1 MSFRTFLVGRGRS
14 ADIRLSD
21 PTISRLHAELTV
33 TSSGEYYLTDRN
45 TPHGTWVRRDRR
57 WVRLVQRQVA
67 PLDRI
72 RLGRHQD
79 VLFLMLKR
87 ASLDLR
93 TDQPS
98 FEQIIVAPNPSRG
111 TDTL

>member
-14 ADIRLSD
+14 ADIRLAD

-45 TPHGTWVRRDRR
+45 TPHGTWLRRDRR
-57 WVRLVQRQVA
+57 WIRLIQGRVG
-67 PLDRI
+67 PMDRI
-72 RLGRHQD
+72 RLGRYQD
-79 VLFLMLKR
+79 VLFIMLER

-93 TDQPS
+93 IGQPS
-98 FEQIIVAPNPSRG
+98 FEQVIVAPKTIRG